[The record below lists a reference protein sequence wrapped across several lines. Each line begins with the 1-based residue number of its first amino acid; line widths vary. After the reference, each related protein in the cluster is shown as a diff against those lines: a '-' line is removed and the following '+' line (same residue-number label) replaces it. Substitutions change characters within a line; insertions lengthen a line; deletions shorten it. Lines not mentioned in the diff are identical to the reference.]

1 VENYKQLFDYYIQ
14 CIETEEINS
23 LTFNIRDE
31 NRKFF
36 TNFFEQEPFFHN
48 NVENVS
54 IDLKNKFHKNFFT
67 KLTTNH
73 HLFYGYPLN
82 ITNYG
87 NISPLFFTELIF
99 DINGDNVNLIKGSIN
114 PEFNHYILKNK
125 GMNDEEINLVREE
138 IDQYHDFQTKL
149 KKIYSILGVNTEL
162 SVELSREK
170 LFILRDSEY
179 NIQNKSMIYLG
190 EKTGYTGSLL
200 YELNKLKKLPYN
212 QLISTPLKYIFNPE
226 TLDNSKNKNNIKPLL
241 NTFHLNPSQ
250 TEAVENAFLKK
261 FTVIT
266 GPPGTGKSQ
275 VVLNIISNAIWNDKT
290 ILFASKNNRAVDV
303 VFEKLMGIVPKSLI
317 MRMGNRENR
326 KNTKLA
332 LIDTLS
338 NKEGLG
344 EILDIRELQQKLEDN
359 NLEIENIKFKIKE
372 LSEINNSIDEALID
386 LVRFSNILPDELMEI
401 YTKQPL
407 LLDRFEIEND
417 INILTSKLPLFDK
430 LIKWIFSYYFRNR
443 NYKIFK
449 KYYSKLD
456 VQYTDY
462 FEKNLRLN
470 DADIIKFLN
479 WLLIMIQI
487 YNLEKEIKAL
497 KSKFKDYSSV
507 LVYLKQIKKLEDNK
521 VPISRDIL
529 KSHWLSKISKIQPNT
544 KNDISR
550 YFDTTE
556 NLGGY
561 LPRDIYFAQISEQI
575 KSFKQT
581 TKFLPAWIVT
591 NLSAKNSVPFS
602 DNIFDLLVIDEASQC
617 DIPSAIP
624 LLFRAKNIIIIGD
637 PKQLKHISNLNEL
650 SEKKIASDNNISEYY
665 VDFSYCKNSIYD
677 LCERTIKTNN
687 ESETFLNE
695 HYRCHKDIITYSNK
709 HFYGGKLQILTDD
722 SALFSDKDVIPQG
735 ISWIDIKGKT
745 QYGKSSCYNLEEVSE
760 IITILKKICK
770 NDRKIS
776 IGVVTFFKPQMDII
790 SNEIRKAPELEK
802 WDITVGTAHKFQ
814 GDEKDIIIFSPA
826 ISEGVKQRTLNWINT
841 TKQLLNV
848 SVTRA
853 KSSLIIV
860 GDFEKCE
867 NEKGFLKSLADY
879 CKQIKDESEIVF
891 DSEIENVL
899 FDELRKRNV
908 TVIPQYNVLVQ
919 NKINYRL
926 DFALFVN
933 NKKFDIEIDGSKKYG
948 IKNRGD
954 SENLRERHLREI
966 EGWIIRRYPASFVQN
981 NLEDVVNEISKLC

>member
-1 VENYKQLFDYYIQ
+1 MENYKQLFDYYIQ
-14 CIETEEINS
+14 CIEKEEISS
-23 LTFNIRDE
+23 LTFNIKGE
-31 NRKFF
+31 NSKFF
-36 TNFFEQEPFFHN
+36 TDFFEQEPFFHN
-48 NVENVS
+48 NVESVS
-54 IDLKNKFHKNFFT
+54 IDLKNKIHRNFFSN
-67 KLTTNH
+67 LTSNH
-73 HLFYGYPLN
+73 HLFYGYPL
-82 ITNYG
+82 IVTNDG
-87 NISPLFFTELIF
+87 NISPLFFTELLF
-99 DINGDNVNLIKGSIN
+99 DINDDNINLVKGTIN

-138 IDQYHDFQTKL
+138 IDQYDTFQTKL
-149 KKIYSILGVNTEL
+149 KKIYSILGINTEL

-170 LFILRDSEY
+170 LSILRDSEY

-190 EKTGYTGSLL
+190 EKTGYTWSLL
-200 YELNKLKKLPYN
+200 YELNRLKKLPYT

-261 FTVIT
+261 ISVIT

-317 MRMGNRENR
+317 MRMGNKENC

-338 NKEGLG
+338 KKEDLG
-344 EILDIRELQQKLEDN
+344 EILDIKELQQKLEDN
-359 NLEIENIKFKIKE
+359 NLKIENINFKIKE
-372 LSEINNSIDEALID
+372 LSDINNSIDEARID
-386 LVRFSNILPDELMEI
+386 LERFSNILPDELMEI
-401 YTKQPL
+401 NTQQPL

-456 VQYTDY
+456 IQYTDY

-470 DADIIKFLN
+470 DVDIIKFLN

-487 YNLEKEIKAL
+487 YSLEKEIKAL
-497 KSKFKDYSSV
+497 KIKFKDYSSV

-521 VPISRDIL
+521 IPISRNIL
-529 KSHWLSKISKIQPNT
+529 KSHWLSKISKIQPNN

-556 NLGGY
+556 KLRGWV
-561 LPRDIYFAQISEQI
+561 PRNIYFAQISEQI

-637 PKQLKHISNLNEL
+637 PKQLKHIATLNEL

-677 LCERTIKTNN
+677 LCERTIKTVN

-695 HYRCHKDIITYSNK
+695 HYRCHKNIITYSNK
-709 HFYGGKLQILTDD
+709 HFYDGKLQILTDE
-722 SALFSDKDVIPQG
+722 SALFSDNDLISHG
-735 ISWIDIKGKT
+735 ISWVDIKGKT
-745 QYGKSSCYNLEEVSE
+745 QYGKSSCYNLEEAREV
-760 IITILKKICK
+760 INILKKICK
-770 NDRKIS
+770 KDLKTS
-776 IGVVTFFKPQMDII
+776 IGVITFFKPHMDRI
-790 SNEIRKAPELEK
+790 SYDIKKEPDLQNS
-802 WDITVGTAHKFQ
+802 DITVGTAHKFQ

-826 ISEGVKQRTLNWINT
+826 ISEGVKQKTLNWINN

-891 DSEIENVL
+891 DSGIENIL
-899 FDELRKRNV
+899 FNELRKRNI
-908 TVIPQYNVLVQ
+908 TVIPQYNVIVQ

-926 DFALFVN
+926 DFALFQN
-933 NKKFDIEIDGSKKYG
+933 NKKFDIEIDGDKAHSNKKDA
-948 IKNRGD
+948 D
-954 SENLRERHLREI
+954 SLRDTHLRLDK
-966 EGWIIRRYPASFVQN
+966 WNVRRYSASFVQN